1 MTIKKI
7 NTKQDFENHYV
18 VTGLFGDHRDF
29 GIYKAPRTSGVEC
42 LFFSNSDVIG
52 KYAHAQGWR
61 FIKTFHPVL
70 ANDYLETSLQSKW
83 VKYLQFLKNSTII
96 EETLQIPKS
105 VLYFDHKFHVTSEH
119 VANILKRATD
129 ASLLIRKTPTAK
141 HSVNVEIDAALPYER
156 YARHM
161 EPTKDFIKTR
171 LAQGAKTDVTICNTG
186 LIHYRHLEVS
196 RDLADRVYNTC
207 QSLKQPECQIVWAM
221 HAQAFDDK
229 IDVIDW
235 NDPLVGDIEWQDPKV
250 YSTNCVPT
258 VAPKRREPGHGI
270 VVGGFHR
277 SGTSSVAGMLHHS
290 GISAGTDLM
299 NENEDN
305 AKGYFESW
313 GLVSMHDRLM
323 NAKGVDWATSLEQKA
338 SLSEDDLT
346 ELRAYFD
353 QRAEQSDGAWCMK
366 DPRIGRYL
374 FEWMRVAP
382 EFKMLVLYR
391 LPNASALSMQKRS
404 LREFVQTRGTLELP
418 KRFYEDPDLA
428 LRLWVEHNEA
438 YITLCQAYPEDCMV
452 IGHAAIINGFDV
464 LQAVSVKFGVDTPTQ
479 NGKNF
484 LDTSL
489 LSRPRPIYVVSA
501 DLRDRAIAVWDALC
515 RMDVSLQNPTAAPQ
529 SIEDQLIL
537 DTDGR
542 FARAE
547 LLEVFAKAA
556 LKELERR
563 HNVAKDEF
571 NKLRALE
578 GRHNVAKDELN
589 KLKAAHQS
597 QKDEITI
604 FKKQIEDVRRE
615 YLTSTSWRI
624 SAPIRI
630 GGRLVRQLRK
640 RP

>member
-1 MTIKKI
+1 MKIKKTHTTQ
-7 NTKQDFENHYV
+7 NLENHYV
-18 VTGLFGDHRDF
+18 VTGLFGDDRDF
-29 GIYKAPRTSGVEC
+29 GVYKAPRLSGVEC

-52 KYAHAQGWR
+52 EYAYAQGWR

-70 ANDYLETSLQSKW
+70 TNDYLESSLQSKW
-83 VKYLQFLKNSTII
+83 VKYLQFLNESPII
-96 EETLQIPKS
+96 EEFLELPKS
-105 VLYFDHKFHVTSEH
+105 VLYFDHKFNVTSEH
-119 VANILKRATD
+119 VSNILKRSTD
-129 ASLLIRKTPTAK
+129 ASLLIRKTPIAK
-141 HSVNVEIDAALPYER
+141 KSVNVEIDAALPYER

-161 EPTKDFIKTR
+161 EPTKAFINNR
-171 LAQGAKTDVTICNTG
+171 LAQGDKIDVTICNTG
-186 LIHYRHLEVS
+186 LIHYRNLEVS

-235 NDPLVGDIEWQDPKV
+235 NDPLVGDIEWQNPNV
-250 YSTNCVPT
+250 YSANGVLT
-258 VAPKRREPGHGI
+258 VAPRRREPGHGI

-277 SGTSSVAGMLHHS
+277 SGTSSVAGMLHNS
-290 GISAGTDLM
+290 GISAGIDLM
-299 NENEDN
+299 
-305 AKGYFESW
+305 KGTESNTKGFFESW
-313 GLVSMHDRLM
+313 GLVNMHDRLM
-323 NAKGVDWATSLEQKA
+323 NAKGVDWATSLEHKA
-338 SLSEDDLT
+338 PLSESDLT
-346 ELRAYFD
+346 ELRAYFN
-353 QRAEQSDGAWCMK
+353 QRAEHSDGAWCMK

-382 EFKMLVLYR
+382 EFKVLVLYR
-391 LPNASALSMQKRS
+391 SPNASALSLQKRS
-404 LREFVQTRGTLELP
+404 LREFVRTRGTLELP

-438 YITLCQAYPEDCMV
+438 YIKLCQAYPEDCMV

-479 NGKNF
+479 SGKDF
-484 LDTSL
+484 LDSSL
-489 LSRPRPIYVVSA
+489 LSQPRPIYVVSA
-501 DLRDRAIAVWDALC
+501 DVRDRAIAVWDALC
-515 RMDVSLQNPTAAPQ
+515 GMDVSLQNPSAAPQ

-537 DTDGR
+537 DIDGK

-556 LKELERR
+556 LKELEER
-563 HNVAKDEF
+563 HNVAQE
-571 NKLRALE
+571 
-578 GRHNVAKDELN
+578 RHNVAQEALN

-597 QKDEITI
+597 QKNEIVTL
-604 FKKQIEDVRRE
+604 KKQIQDVRHE
-615 YLTSTSWRI
+615 YTTSTSWRI